1 MKSENIS
8 VISIYFFLMIS
19 VAMIFFLSVFIWS
32 DVHAARQLKS
42 GKQIYD
48 SGCSGCHDT
57 GVLEAPKLGTKADW
71 VKREAQGFDILQ
83 KHAINGFNNMPVKGG
98 NPALKNDEIERAI
111 AYMLSKSGFKKY
123 AKKAGKTPAVKKKT
137 KKSLANK
144 DVKPKVKSFKNI
156 NKFNRLMKPPSEW
169 NLPPVKDGIHDPE
182 NQGTEMLQPPK
193 VAFEALSKDK
203 SGNRVNWV
211 KSLHDGDIAPRYDRM
226 DPDAVPVVMDLNIV
240 REVKGSM
247 PNVVYPHKQHTEWLD
262 CSNCHPDIFIPQ
274 KGANQISMA
283 AILLGQKCG
292 VCHGKVAFPVSEC
305 RKCHSQKKPFKA
317 AKK

>member
-8 VISIYFFLMIS
+8 LISIYFFLMIS
-19 VAMIFFLSVFIWS
+19 VAMVFFLSVFIWS
-32 DVHAARQLKS
+32 DVQAATLKS
-42 GKQIYD
+42 GQQVYE
-48 SGCSGCHDT
+48 SGCSGCHAS
-57 GVLEAPKLGTKADW
+57 GVLEAPKLGTKDDW
-71 VKREAQGFDILQ
+71 IKREAQGFETLQ

-98 NPALKNDEIERAI
+98 NPALKNEEVKRAI

-123 AKKAGKTPAVKKKT
+123 EKQVGKSPATKKKKT
-137 KKSLANK
+137 LASKTKKT
-144 DVKPKVKSFKNI
+144 KVKSYNNI

-169 NLPPVKDGIHDPE
+169 NLPPAKDGIHDPE

-193 VAFEALSKDK
+193 AAFETLSKAK

-211 KSLHDGDIAPRYDRM
+211 KSLHEGDIAPRYDRM

-262 CSNCHPDIFIPQ
+262 CSNCHPAIFIPQ

-305 RKCHSQKKPFKA
+305 RKCHSQKKPFKPV
-317 AKK
+317 KK